1 MREADFLEQ
10 ALDLA
15 RTSATTD
22 GGPFGAVAVRDGE
35 VLASGTNQVTASPD
49 PTAHAEVVALRRA
62 SWALGTHLLDGV
74 VLYSSCEPCPMC
86 LTAGMWAR
94 VDRIVY
100 AADRVDAASAGFDD
114 EEFYALFSTPRE
126 QWTDLVVEQLPLE
139 TATLPFDAWLA
150 NADRVGY

>member
-1 MREADFLEQ
+1 MREQDFLQQ

-15 RTSATTD
+15 RSSAATG

-35 VLASGTNQVTASPD
+35 VLADGTNQVTAAPD

-62 SWALGTHLLDGV
+62 CRELDTHVLDGV

-94 VDRIVY
+94 VQRIVY
-100 AADRVDAASAGFDD
+100 AADRVDAAAAGFDD

-126 QWTDLVVEQLPLE
+126 QWTGLVVEQLPLE
-139 TATLPFDAWLA
+139 TATVPFDAWLD
-150 NADRVGY
+150 NADRVAY